1 MHDDGYVC
9 RRGQELLQDLSGRP
23 RKIQAE
29 ETWRAPSQ
37 ASLTG
42 RTCCGRAAGAA
53 GGPAG
58 VSAREVKHPLCR
70 ISEPGQRRQDPR
82 GPSTRAC
89 PGTAVSTNLAFG
101 AVEYAVPVRIA
112 PPTARARRSR
122 AGREGALTP
131 VREAKAGWGQG
142 QRPLAGALHTRV
154 RNGTFRSSRRM
165 PPLAR
170 AWLALACAAAAAA
183 TLVGAAGPAEHGAL
197 GAPSPP
203 LPLPGVSAAAAV
215 RRAGRH
221 ALLWA
226 AAGGPER
233 RAEPRGGGR
242 AGAAAAVASAK
253 HLGGIAADEQQP
265 RLQSRGWALACPP
278 ALDVGLWASGG
289 WLLLLLLLGAAGLPV
304 GAAAHGRPRRS
315 RAAAAGRRLG
325 ERRGR
330 FRRCAEAA
338 AAVAAVG
345 CVALLPLMVHAQ
357 QSCPA
362 GQDLSG
368 SCLCNG
374 ATGSTGGGTDCLS
387 LQGGLA
393 WCYTDENA
401 CSDGTDSAQLAS
413 TEWSFAACTAAG
425 ACADCPAGR
434 YKSTAGTAA
443 CIDCAAGK
451 YIDVAGIDS
460 SGDCINC
467 AAGRYGAGGLT
478 SSQCSG
484 DCDAGRYSLA
494 GTSAGPAGSDCIGCD
509 AGRYGAGGSTTS
521 QCSGACDAGR
531 YSTASTSAGP
541 AGSDCIPC
549 AGGRYVSARGSDEL
563 SDCIDCAVGKYTV
576 AAARTA
582 CISCAAG
589 RYAAQQAT
597 TAHGAHDLRC
607 GTPHGCSADDESAR
621 HDTDSAPHAVGCCS
635 DNAPGSPMPAPVE
648 SFEQSSWTTAG
659 VVAQNAASQNT
670 WTRRYVVTP
679 PTNTGPASTLGAY
692 GGNYYLYTEASNN
705 FNEDFILDIVPVL
718 AANTGYTLGFWY
730 HMHGGDTGTLSVE
743 IADQGSATWAVRWFK
758 TGEQQAAAS
767 DPWLQSL
774 VRLTPTVDSTVR
786 VKGVT
791 GAGHESDM
799 CIDAVQLSMG
809 GSTPSVGWQAPRT
822 ETNAQQGLHSFC
834 TVRAQ
839 KNEAPA
845 ADSVTRAHSEAVAY
859 CTDRGAR
866 LCTALELEAGC
877 LSGRTAVAN
886 QMVWSSSQTGC
897 TGCEVGKYSAAV
909 GSSAASACKHC
920 DAGKYTNLRGSASCA
935 SCPVG
940 RYDGTTGTE
949 YCIECATG
957 MYNAMIMITTCIACP
972 AGELSDPVYS
982 DYQAVLATATL
993 GSTNAGAGAC
1003 VATNAC
1009 PAGKYAAK
1017 SNAGGYCNAC
1027 PAGRYTAT
1035 AGSTDVAG
1043 CILCA
1048 VGKYNTR
1055 FAQTSEDACVD
1066 CSPGKYV
1073 TVAGS
1078 DEASDCIACAAGKY
1092 VGTDDSCTVVGM
1104 VDCFG
1109 SCVPGCAAFN
1119 GATWNDEPSDCVDC
1133 AAGKYSSVSGSI
1145 SVDDCTD
1152 CIAGKY
1158 GAVVGSADCIDCEVG
1173 KYVDVTGSDQ
1183 MSDCI
1188 DCVAGK
1194 YIDVAGGD
1202 DASDCIACAVGKHV
1216 PVAHATQLE
1225 GNCSLIDSGLV
1236 ECNGV
1241 CVPGLCMLGECVN
1254 DEPGDCIDCAAGQ
1267 FSPTPGATVCGDCVV
1282 GRYIDVS
1289 GSDAVTDCIACV
1301 AGKYIDA
1308 SGSGHCINCVAGKYI
1323 DATGSSQTSDCID
1336 CVAGKYS
1343 DVAGSDA
1350 VTDCIDCVAAKYI
1363 TLAGSDHASDCID
1376 CAAGQY
1382 GSIPGAT
1389 GCNDCEAG
1397 KFNAVPAVTDCA
1409 SCAVGRYTGVVGSD
1423 AETDCIDCPTGRYG
1437 LSSWRDVRT
1446 MVQISPGATYRRWH
1460 NTQPSPLQELLGIT
1474 AAPNVESVIT
1484 AVFQSPSN
1492 VCDYCATEMVAFFRT
1507 PQAGS
1512 HVFKVAGNS
1521 LAHLY
1526 FGETQAEAEG
1536 RAPIASVPEWTS
1548 ARQWNKYP
1556 GQTSAPQILMS
1567 DTSYFIKAIAKEGT
1581 GSDHLAVAVE
1591 LPDGAQLA
1599 PIPVFRPADNFQY
1612 LRTGSPAAHSW
1623 TCLFRQTAPNYK
1635 PLQDWLRFSPDDRSG
1650 DFSILDE
1657 LEASRQPDGKFSLKL
1672 VWPQRMGDNT
1682 QTWRQTTNP
1691 VTQSQRN
1698 GGVIGYERIDVHF
1711 TAAGWGGLEKGGAD
1725 SLLDGTVGHSNW
1737 FYAVGSSVAKNG
1749 GIPGPGT
1756 VETQVELWTVATAAA
1771 VCADCP
1777 SGKYVPGIGSV
1788 AATACIDCRLG
1799 KYVTVAGSDEVSDC
1813 IACAAGK
1820 YVRVDDSC
1828 TVVGMVDCFGS
1839 CVPGCG
1845 VWNDEP
1851 SDCVDCAAGKYSSV
1865 SGSISVDDCT
1875 DCIAGKY
1882 GAVVGSADCI
1892 DCEVGKY
1899 VDVTGSDQMSD
1910 CIDCVAGKYIDVTG
1924 GDDASDCIA
1933 CAVGKYANAPGGDV
1947 ESDCISCPD
1956 VKRTTKLPG
1965 SNQALDCVCKDGY
1978 YESVAVAG
1986 VCDAC
1991 TPVQD
1996 STRGTR
2002 LWCTSA
2008 TNSRIDECAIGYI
2021 RFVAGVP
2028 PNSGT
2033 ADICDSDSPE
2043 ARVAIV
2049 SSIDEN
2055 LQDPSFISGLQSS
2068 PEVLTSYVRAL
2079 ESATS
2084 MGGQFTLAADAV
2096 DSAFGSMETLS
2107 TLPLSSSAADG
2118 LGSGV
2123 SNLLDRSTEI
2133 YAGGAAGSSDD
2144 AAATDQAKN
2153 RAGVVSGVLQRVALS
2168 KASADRSL
2176 GLDRSDLNT
2185 DMFQLAAH
2193 FPASVVGSTLSAGA
2207 SSVALP
2213 PSGLGQDA
2221 QTVQT
2226 VQWSG
2231 AGPHFWAGSALSEEL
2246 LEDTVLG
2253 SKVLT
2258 VNFFNGIGIGL
2269 NIVNLSQPVLVSLT
2283 VPAASAR
2290 GIKPGRNQTVKC
2302 GYWDGAIDAWVAD
2315 VDAVVISESEIGC
2328 SVTHFTDW
2336 AAFIGPPP
2344 KVNELGKLRD
2354 ITKNPVG
2361 LVISLSML
2369 AVSLI
2374 AGCYGVI
2381 DYRRFARRAAAPDGD
2396 ALRKRYEDDA
2406 GGFAM
2411 HSARLL
2417 DTDIPWSSRAV
2428 IQLRRGWL
2436 GGSIFCPLR
2445 GDPWLRSQRLFTVLV
2460 QILLSLLGAAMFFQS
2475 EDELLEGICEGQAAG
2490 WDQLQS
2496 DDWCTSTRGTPAPCC
2511 EEENAILAS
2520 LLTAACALPVI
2531 GAVNIAFGCLRQP
2544 LEADAMSK
2552 SGEQM
2557 SKLQE
2562 SKISGYDNSTAK
2574 RRKRRGHG
2582 RSLKRLKRWGTS
2594 CKKCVVVQY
2603 QCCAQRLHKDSVDVR
2618 EEDNSDTEIT
2628 AVKSTGSLPL
2638 QQAPRARAPV
2648 CPRRKLVAGQMRTCA
2663 ATIDY
2668 LFDRVDL
2675 DHSNTLDME
2684 ELRNLMSE
2692 ISQGAVVRED
2702 DLLFVMQHAQR
2713 GSDDTGTIA
2722 RSEVKQA
2729 ISLWRYLQHERA
2741 FIADRFDEF
2750 DADNNGK
2757 LSRMELN
2764 AMMTSLNDGIS
2775 VTEKEVDWVLRAGNP
2790 SVDVSDKTR
2799 GGLDADEARGALAMW

>member
-1194 YIDVAGGD
+1194 YIDV
-1202 DASDCIACAVGKHV
+1202 
-1216 PVAHATQLE
+1216 
-1225 GNCSLIDSGLV
+1225 
-1236 ECNGV
+1236 
-1241 CVPGLCMLGECVN
+1241 
-1254 DEPGDCIDCAAGQ
+1254 
-1267 FSPTPGATVCGDCVV
+1267 
-1282 GRYIDVS
+1282 
-1289 GSDAVTDCIACV
+1289 
-1301 AGKYIDA
+1301 
-1308 SGSGHCINCVAGKYI
+1308 
-1323 DATGSSQTSDCID
+1323 
-1336 CVAGKYS
+1336 
-1343 DVAGSDA
+1343 
-1350 VTDCIDCVAAKYI
+1350 
-1363 TLAGSDHASDCID
+1363 
-1376 CAAGQY
+1376 
-1382 GSIPGAT
+1382 
-1389 GCNDCEAG
+1389 
-1397 KFNAVPAVTDCA
+1397 
-1409 SCAVGRYTGVVGSD
+1409 
-1423 AETDCIDCPTGRYG
+1423 
-1437 LSSWRDVRT
+1437 
-1446 MVQISPGATYRRWH
+1446 
-1460 NTQPSPLQELLGIT
+1460 
-1474 AAPNVESVIT
+1474 
-1484 AVFQSPSN
+1484 
-1492 VCDYCATEMVAFFRT
+1492 
-1507 PQAGS
+1507 
-1512 HVFKVAGNS
+1512 
-1521 LAHLY
+1521 
-1526 FGETQAEAEG
+1526 
-1536 RAPIASVPEWTS
+1536 
-1548 ARQWNKYP
+1548 
-1556 GQTSAPQILMS
+1556 
-1567 DTSYFIKAIAKEGT
+1567 
-1581 GSDHLAVAVE
+1581 
-1591 LPDGAQLA
+1591 
-1599 PIPVFRPADNFQY
+1599 
-1612 LRTGSPAAHSW
+1612 
-1623 TCLFRQTAPNYK
+1623 
-1635 PLQDWLRFSPDDRSG
+1635 
-1650 DFSILDE
+1650 
-1657 LEASRQPDGKFSLKL
+1657 
-1672 VWPQRMGDNT
+1672 
-1682 QTWRQTTNP
+1682 
-1691 VTQSQRN
+1691 
-1698 GGVIGYERIDVHF
+1698 
-1711 TAAGWGGLEKGGAD
+1711 
-1725 SLLDGTVGHSNW
+1725 
-1737 FYAVGSSVAKNG
+1737 
-1749 GIPGPGT
+1749 
-1756 VETQVELWTVATAAA
+1756 
-1771 VCADCP
+1771 
-1777 SGKYVPGIGSV
+1777 
-1788 AATACIDCRLG
+1788 
-1799 KYVTVAGSDEVSDC
+1799 
-1813 IACAAGK
+1813 
-1820 YVRVDDSC
+1820 
-1828 TVVGMVDCFGS
+1828 
-1839 CVPGCG
+1839 
-1845 VWNDEP
+1845 
-1851 SDCVDCAAGKYSSV
+1851 
-1865 SGSISVDDCT
+1865 
-1875 DCIAGKY
+1875 
-1882 GAVVGSADCI
+1882 
-1892 DCEVGKY
+1892 
-1899 VDVTGSDQMSD
+1899 
-1910 CIDCVAGKYIDVTG
+1910 TG